1 MTSRRYGILGLAVV
15 VVLAVSL
22 GAIIGRAMGSGRASV
37 AKPEGHAI
45 YLISVSRIT
54 YRDADKWL
62 VEYSLDG
69 QAEAVELP
77 IKAGEPDGFLGY
89 LDRLE

>member
-1 MTSRRYGILGLAVV
+1 MLFRSIGLAVV
-15 VVLAVSL
+15 FCLSMAA
-22 GAIIGRAMGSGRASV
+22 GIWIGRSQAPPRNQPR
-37 AKPEGHAI
+37 KPY

-62 VEYSLDG
+62 VEYAIDG
-69 QAEAVELP
+69 HSEQAEVP

-89 LDRLE
+89 LDKLK